1 MNKIVANKNTHEVS
15 EFRHKL
21 KASEKAFILESDVP
35 ADKVYLQFEGIF
47 DGSAVIWHA
56 CVQTVKEYSLSN
68 LVEDDPKQFINIAL
82 VDGVHKLDVAL
93 NLKRIDLP
101 ALERT
106 IIMIR
111 KYKRLASGYHEYG
124 ARSKTE

>member
-1 MNKIVANKNTHEVS
+1 MNKSVASKNTLEVS
-15 EFRHKL
+15 DFRHKL
-21 KASEKAFILESDVP
+21 KANEQAFILESDAP
-35 ADKVYLQFEGIF
+35 ADKVYLQFEGVF

-56 CVQTVKEYSLSN
+56 CVQTIKEYALSN
-68 LVEDDPKQFINIAL
+68 LVEDDPKQFINIEL
-82 VDGVHKLDVAL
+82 VDGLHKLDVAL
-93 NLKRIDLP
+93 NLKQIDLP

-111 KYKRLASGYHEYG
+111 KYKRLALGCHEYG

>member
-1 MNKIVANKNTHEVS
+1 MSKIVANKDTLEVH
-15 EFRHKL
+15 EFRYKL
-21 KASEKAFILESDVP
+21 KASKQDYILESDVP
-35 ADKVYLQFEGIF
+35 ANKVYLQFEGFF
-47 DGSAVIWHA
+47 DGSVVIWHT

-68 LVEDDPKQFINIAL
+68 PVDDDPKQFINIEL
-82 VDGVHKLDVAL
+82 VDGLYKLDIAL
-93 NLKRIDLP
+93 NLQQIDLP

-111 KYKRLASGYHEYG
+111 KYKRLDLGCHEYG